1 MSGKIMGLV
10 WDLDLP
16 HSKQLVLL
24 AMADHADHKG
34 ENVFASIG
42 LIAWKTGYSER
53 QVQRIVRECERDG
66 LLKKTAEAT
75 ARRPATY
82 RVVVSKGQQKNAYQG
97 CQNVTPNQLE
107 SRESVT
113 SGVTQPSHPRGD
125 TRVSPEPS
133 DQPLIEPSDQKTPV
147 VSVPRESQPEFDFEL
162 QLMLYA
168 ILDTTGRDYR
178 RVPAV
183 ITFTRSWR
191 ADGYTAEDVAF
202 AYQQLR
208 QNDWKWTD
216 PKRGNRGRKATLD
229 DINEALGQARTE
241 VHKYNPDA
249 ELETTLRRVRQTGD
263 FSAIDPDYVP
273 ELEAGSKMAL
283 SAEGVSN
290 ER

>member
-1 MSGKIMGLV
+1 MGLV

-53 QVQRIVRECERDG
+53 QVQRIVHECERDG
-66 LLKKTAEAT
+66 LLEKTAEAT

-82 RVVVSKGQQKNAYQG
+82 RIVVSKGQQKTAYQG
-97 CQNVTPNQLE
+97 CQNVTPEADKPSPN
-107 SRESVT
+107 VT
-113 SGVTQPSHPRGD
+113 PGVTKSQARGD
-125 TRVSPEPS
+125 IVASPEPYEPPT
-133 DQPLIEPSDQKTPV
+133 QPSDQKTPV
-147 VSVPRESQPEFDFEL
+147 VSGPRESQPELDFEL

-168 ILDTTGRDYR
+168 ILDTTGRDYH

-183 ITFTRSWR
+183 ITFARSWQ
-191 ADGYTAEDVAF
+191 ADGYSAEDVAF

-216 PKRGNRGRKATLD
+216 PKRGNRGRKATLE
-229 DINEALGQARTE
+229 DINEALGQSRTE
-241 VHKYNPDA
+241 MHKYNPDA